1 MGRLSS
7 QFGSFRNTARF
18 AITPRINNG
27 PLLLGVWRMPSLLSN
42 AFKTCDVQR
51 KAPCREIQGGRTI
64 PVGPSTCR
72 ASRAKVPWFC
82 MLGVGGSVLPFPGF
96 KYAVRKRNGILQLKR
111 QRGTCAMKAP
121 AQTAGESC
129 KGRTVRVA
137 FCLYPMWQVIAAEST
152 TLLEASC
159 SLSSAFSGLQL

>member
-1 MGRLSS
+1 MAL
-7 QFGSFRNTARF
+7 F
-18 AITPRINNG
+18 AITRGINYG
-27 PLLLGVWRMPSLLSN
+27 PIMLGIWRMSSLSSN
-42 AFKTCDVQR
+42 ALSIFIVQR
-51 KAPCREIQGGRTI
+51 KAPCREIQGGHTI

-72 ASRAKVPWFC
+72 AGRSKMPWFC
-82 MLGVGGSVLPFPGF
+82 MLGVGGSVLPFPGI